1 VCDYWLLGP
10 YPSEED
16 MAATQKGQTASPI
29 GKPRTKTEVPL
40 VAPKIL
46 PAGKA
51 NKP

>member
-1 VCDYWLLGP
+1 VFDYWLLGH

-29 GKPRTKTEVPL
+29 GKPRNKAEVPL
-40 VAPKIL
+40 IAPKIL

-51 NKP
+51 DKP

>member
-1 VCDYWLLGP
+1 LGQ

-29 GKPRTKTEVPL
+29 GKPRTKADVPL
-40 VAPKIL
+40 LAPKNL

-51 NKP
+51 DKP